1 TGEDLTT
8 TAKRR
13 STETSKL
20 LHQLRGDL
28 DWIVMK
34 CLEKDRTRRYE
45 TANGLAADLKRHLD
59 NEPIIARPPSTLYR
73 CQKQVRRDK
82 VGFAAAAAVIVALT
96 AGVAVSAW
104 QAAVAI
110 RARNDANAARRQEA
124 AQRLAAQEES
134 RKAQAARSDAEEK
147 TRQRDVNLY
156 FNRIAL

>member
-1 TGEDLTT
+1 L
-8 TAKRR
+8 
-13 STETSKL
+13 
-20 LHQLRGDL
+20 
-28 DWIVMK
+28 
-34 CLEKDRTRRYE
+34 YE
-45 TANGLAADLKRHLD
+45 F
-59 NEPIIARPPSTLYR
+59 
-73 CQKQVRRDK
+73 QKTVRRHK

-124 AQRLAAQEES
+124 AQRQAAQEES

-156 FNRIAL
+156 FNRIALAYREMTAEPPDIRGAVELLAQCPESMRSWEWNYLQRAWRTDSFVLDHLGVQQLNTVSYSPDS